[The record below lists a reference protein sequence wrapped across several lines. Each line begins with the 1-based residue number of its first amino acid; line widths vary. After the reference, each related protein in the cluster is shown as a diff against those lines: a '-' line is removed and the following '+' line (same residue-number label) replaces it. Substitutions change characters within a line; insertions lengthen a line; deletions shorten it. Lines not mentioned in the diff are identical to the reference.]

1 MSHAADFPRQPEQL
15 TPEWLTRLLGADVRG
30 FSVNAIG
37 HGVGMVGSTLR
48 VELEYQDDGGTAPA
62 SLVMKF
68 AHEVAERRAVGLK
81 LRLYETE
88 VTFYNHIAG
97 SVAVPKPVCYF
108 AALDPETGECLI
120 VLEDMRRYRQ
130 GDSLTGVSLA
140 EAKHVIDAV
149 TPLHAAYW
157 DNTGQEYLRNAMRV
171 DSTWKEPY
179 MELVEGTWKNCIAQF
194 GYCIPAEIE
203 ASMPAYVGAL
213 GRLHG
218 IMADR
223 SQTLSHG
230 DPRMDNMMFSDG
242 GEGPPLVLLDW
253 QTLMVTNPLHD
264 LAYMLSQSTTIEARR
279 AMEDELVRYYHAK
292 LTELGVTGYS
302 LEQCYD
308 DYDLA
313 LLYMMTV
320 AFVMGGAFNP
330 ANERG
335 KRLAEET
342 LRRSCMSVVDRR
354 LLTRIPA

>member
-1 MSHAADFPRQPEQL
+1 MSHAADFPRQPEKL
-15 TPEWLTRLLGADVRG
+15 TPEWLTRMLGAEVRG
-30 FSVNAIG
+30 FSVQAIG

-48 VELEYQDDGGTAPA
+48 VELEYQDDGLIAPA

-68 AHEVAERRAVGLK
+68 AHEVAARRAVGLK

-97 SVAVPKPVCYF
+97 SVAVPKPACYF

-130 GDSLTGVSLA
+130 GDSLTGVGLA
-140 EAKHVIDAV
+140 EAKHVIDAF

-157 DNTGQEYLRNAMRV
+157 ENTGQEYLRNAMRV

-179 MELVEGTWKNCIAQF
+179 MELVEGTWRNCIAQF
-194 GYCIPAEIE
+194 GSCIPAEINE
-203 ASMPAYVGAL
+203 SMPAYVGGL
-213 GRLHG
+213 GRLHA

-223 SQTLSHG
+223 AQTLSHG
-230 DPRMDNMMFSDG
+230 DPRMDNMMFNE
-242 GEGPPLVLLDW
+242 GEVGPPVVLLDW

-264 LAYMLSQSTTIEARR
+264 LAYMLSQSATIEARR

-342 LRRSCMSVVDRR
+342 LRRSCMSVVDRG

>member
-1 MSHAADFPRQPEQL
+1 MSGAAEFPRQPEHL
-15 TPEWLTRLLGADVRG
+15 TTEWLTRLFGSEVDA
-30 FSVNAIG
+30 FSVEPIG

-48 VELEYQDDGGTAPA
+48 VELTYRDGAATAPA
-62 SLVMKF
+62 SVVMKF
-68 AHEVAERRAVGLK
+68 AHEVPSRRAVGLK

-97 SVAVPKPVCYF
+97 SVAVPKPACYF

-130 GDSLTGVSLA
+130 GDSLTGVGLA
-140 EAKHVIDAV
+140 EAKQVIDAV
-149 TPLHAAYW
+149 TPLHAAFW

-171 DSTWKEPY
+171 DSSWKEPY
-179 MELVEGTWKNCIAQF
+179 MELVEATWKNCVAQF

-203 ASMPAYVGAL
+203 AALPAYIGAL
-213 GRLHG
+213 GRLHA

-230 DPRMDNMMFSDG
+230 DPRMDNMMFNDE

-264 LAYMLSQSTTIEARR
+264 LAYLLSQSTATDARR

-342 LRRSCMSVVDRR
+342 LRRACASVVDRG
-354 LLTRIPA
+354 LLARIPA